1 MKKFLSAMILVAA
14 IVFVVAPNGTA
25 EARDVYIRS
34 YSDGDAVYLMTE
46 TVQKHYVGG
55 GSYTFTVKVGSGS
68 RLTYIDYEIYNG
80 SEGWGYENSE
90 GYRGSCY
97 DGSSPIAAKL
107 CDYLRQNF

>member
-14 IVFVVAPNGTA
+14 IVFVVAPNNSA
-25 EARDVYIRS
+25 EARDVYIGS

-68 RLTYIDYEIYNG
+68 RLTYIDYGFFFEHPD
-80 SEGWGYENSE
+80 WGYRNSE
-90 GYRGSCY
+90 GYRGNCY

>member
-1 MKKFLSAMILVAA
+1 MKKIFMVMMLAAAMI
-14 IVFVVAPNGTA
+14 FVVGQSNSAQA
-25 EARDVYIRS
+25 YDVYIGS

-68 RLTYIDYEIYNG
+68 RFTHINYEIYRG

-90 GYRGSCY
+90 GYRGQVY
-97 DGSSPIAAKL
+97 DGRSPIAAKL
-107 CDYLRQNF
+107 CDYLRRNF